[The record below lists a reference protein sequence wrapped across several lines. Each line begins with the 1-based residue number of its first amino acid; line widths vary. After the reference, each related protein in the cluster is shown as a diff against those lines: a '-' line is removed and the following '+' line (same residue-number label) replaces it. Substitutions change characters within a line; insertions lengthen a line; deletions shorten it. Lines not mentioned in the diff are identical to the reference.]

1 MKSYQLMLIVA
12 LLVASATAGYTN
24 TTFFWQQKMKD
35 NATNFQVYSG
45 KYINY

>member
-24 TTFFWQQKMKD
+24 VTNTTNFWQQKLND
-35 NATNFQVYSG
+35 NATHFQVYSG
-45 KYINY
+45 K